1 MDAITKSL
9 TERERER
16 SSMDSR
22 THGLTDSQ
30 TLIYRRDSSQGRTC
44 VYYGKSRNLGGV

>member
-22 THGLTDSQ
+22 THGLTDFD
-30 TLIYRRDSSQGRTC
+30 IP
-44 VYYGKSRNLGGV
+44 SRFESG